1 MRNLVREERK
11 TLIVEADEEALRSII
26 ASEWMAMDEASRLS
40 YLKNDSDYG
49 FELVVEVRTRFTS
62 QVSVQ
67 CNEYPLE
74 LCL

>member
-1 MRNLVREERK
+1 MRNLVREDRK

-62 QVSVQ
+62 
-67 CNEYPLE
+67 
-74 LCL
+74 